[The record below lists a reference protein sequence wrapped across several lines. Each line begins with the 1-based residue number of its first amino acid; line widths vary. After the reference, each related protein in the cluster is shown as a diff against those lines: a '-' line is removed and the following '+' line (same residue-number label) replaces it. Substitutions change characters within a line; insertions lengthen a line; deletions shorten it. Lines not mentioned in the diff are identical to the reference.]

1 MDENIISIRN
11 HDKLITDDEFSKF
24 MKLTE
29 DYLNK
34 LSEDNPKE
42 IANLTAS
49 QLEQVSVSAMKEIAP
64 QTPFRS
70 EEIQLVSAQTFPD
83 IIAEKYYGVE
93 VKSTKQNHWTSTGS
107 SIVESTR
114 NQDVNNIYM
123 LFGKL
128 GGNPPEFK
136 CKPYQDCLYD
146 IAVTHSPRY
155 LINMELEKNETI
167 FSKMGTTY
175 DDLRTSPDSIEQV
188 RNYYR
193 NKASRENKKEM
204 PWWLS
209 GSAAESAFNVR
220 HFSSLTQSE
229 KHQVVAEMFLL
240 FPSIIGNTSS
250 DKFINVSLWLCT
262 YHYILASNLRDC
274 FSAGGKMKYVDGVEL
289 INPVPAIIGR
299 VVSTSAT
306 IKELLD
312 NPSDEILSLVKEFN
326 PNLLKKGEEKENI
339 YDTWI
344 DVVEKECNSLVK
356 TEKLP
361 VRKWIENE
369 CILSV
374 KLKS

>member
-1 MDENIISIRN
+1 MEENIISIRN
-11 HDKLITDDEFSKF
+11 QNKLIADNAFSDFMVLTENHLNELSKNNPSKF
-24 MKLTE
+24 
-29 DYLNK
+29 
-34 LSEDNPKE
+34 
-42 IANLTAS
+42 ANLTGS
-49 QLEQVSVSAMKEIAP
+49 ELEQVSVSAMKEIAP

-70 EEIQLVSAQTFPD
+70 DEIQLVSAQNFPD

-114 NQDVNNIYM
+114 NQYVDNIYM

-128 GGNPPEFK
+128 GGTPPEFK

-175 DDLRTSPDSIEQV
+175 DDLRTSPNSIEQV
-188 RNYYR
+188 RKYYR
-193 NKASRENKKEM
+193 NKALSENKKEM

-220 HFSSLTQSE
+220 HFSSLTPKE
-229 KHQVVAEMFLL
+229 KQHIVAEMFLL
-240 FPSIIGNTSS
+240 FPTIIGNTST

-262 YHYILASNLRDC
+262 YHYILASNLRDY
-274 FSAGGKMKYVDGVEL
+274 FSAGGKIKYVDGVKL
-289 INPVPAIIGR
+289 KNPIPAIIGR
-299 VVSTSAT
+299 VVNNSSI
-306 IKELLD
+306 IKKLLQNTFD
-312 NPSDEILSLVKEFN
+312 FEILSLVKEFN
-326 PNLLKKGEEKENI
+326 FILLENGLENI

-361 VRKWIENE
+361 IRQWIENG

-374 KLKS
+374 

>member
-11 HDKLITDDEFSKF
+11 QDKLIADKAFSKF

-29 DYLNK
+29 KHLNE
-34 LSEDNPKE
+34 LSKKTPTYF
-42 IANLTAS
+42 ANLTS
-49 QLEQVSVSAMKEIAP
+49 SELEQVSVSAMKEIAP
-64 QTPFRS
+64 QTPFSS

-93 VKSTKQNHWTSTGS
+93 VKSTKQDHWTSTGS

-114 NQDVNNIYM
+114 NQYVDNIYM

-128 GGNPPEFK
+128 GGACPEFK

-155 LINMELEKNETI
+155 LINMELEENETI

-175 DDLRTSPDSIEQV
+175 DDLRTSEDSIEQV

-193 NKASRENKKEM
+193 NKALRENKKEM

-209 GSAAESAFNVR
+209 GSAAQSAFNVR
-220 HFSSLTQSE
+220 HFSSLTLSE

-262 YHYILASNLRDC
+262 YHYILASNLRDY
-274 FSAGGKMKYVDGVEL
+274 FSAGGQIRYVNEDKL
-289 INPVPAIIGR
+289 KNPIPAIIGR
-299 VVSTSAT
+299 VVNNSAT
-306 IKELLD
+306 IKKLLKT
-312 NPSDEILSLVKEFN
+312 DEILSLVKEFN
-326 PNLLKKGEEKENI
+326 PILLKKGEEEENI

-361 VRKWIENE
+361 VRQWIENE

>member
-11 HDKLITDDEFSKF
+11 QNKLIADNAFSDF
-24 MKLTE
+24 MVLTE
-29 DYLNK
+29 NYLNE
-34 LSEDNPKE
+34 LSKNNPLKF
-42 IANLTAS
+42 ANLTGAE
-49 QLEQVSVSAMKEIAP
+49 LEQVSVSAMKEIAP

-114 NQDVNNIYM
+114 NQYVDNIYM

-128 GGNPPEFK
+128 GGTPPEFK

-193 NKASRENKKEM
+193 NKALRENKKEM

-220 HFSSLTQSE
+220 HFSSLTPCE

-240 FPSIIGNTSS
+240 FPSIIGNTGS

-262 YHYILASNLRDC
+262 YHYILASNLRDY
-274 FSAGGKMKYVDGVEL
+274 FSAGGKIKYVDGVKL
-289 INPVPAIIGR
+289 KNPIPAIIGR
-299 VVSTSAT
+299 VVNNSST
-306 IKELLD
+306 IKKLLNNTFD
-312 NPSDEILSLVKEFN
+312 FEILSLVKEFN
-326 PNLLKKGEEKENI
+326 PILLKNGLENI

-344 DVVEKECNSLVK
+344 DVIEKECNSLVK

-361 VRKWIENE
+361 VRQWIENG
-369 CILSV
+369 CILNV
-374 KLKS
+374 KK

>member
-11 HDKLITDDEFSKF
+11 KNKLIADNAFSDF
-24 MKLTE
+24 MVLTE
-29 DYLNK
+29 NYLNE
-34 LSEDNPKE
+34 LSKNNPLNF
-42 IANLTAS
+42 ANLTGAE
-49 QLEQVSVSAMKEIAP
+49 LEQVSVSAMKEIAP

-114 NQDVNNIYM
+114 NQYVDNIYM

-128 GGNPPEFK
+128 GGTPPEFK

-193 NKASRENKKEM
+193 NKALRENKKEM

-220 HFSSLTQSE
+220 HF
-229 KHQVVAEMFLL
+229 H
-240 FPSIIGNTSS
+240 
-250 DKFINVSLWLCT
+250 
-262 YHYILASNLRDC
+262 H
-274 FSAGGKMKYVDGVEL
+274 
-289 INPVPAIIGR
+289 
-299 VVSTSAT
+299 
-306 IKELLD
+306 
-312 NPSDEILSLVKEFN
+312 
-326 PNLLKKGEEKENI
+326 
-339 YDTWI
+339 
-344 DVVEKECNSLVK
+344 
-356 TEKLP
+356 
-361 VRKWIENE
+361 
-369 CILSV
+369 
-374 KLKS
+374 